1 LVGTIK
7 NSEGDSGGAVFDSR
21 GLLAMNIGN
30 TYFSDR
36 PSSIAVNKAAY
47 FNPFNYMVVA
57 RSILSVID
65 VCFF

>member
-1 LVGTIK
+1 
-7 NSEGDSGGAVFDSR
+7 
-21 GLLAMNIGN
+21 MNIGN